1 MRFIFSFFILINIGC
16 KIPTMIPKKGTEI
29 VSNPTDAMRLVDLF
43 ESSEIKS
50 TYLDSLKISKQ
61 KWVEGLRKMITEPEQ
76 INPTSLTNFCGKAP
90 LGVLISKENPV
101 GLAHLMIDLYDD
113 GIGKYYNGIDS
124 ISLILPKR
132 MKEQMKLNISGISYS
147 YDDDQVINPV
157 FATFAYVL
165 TDNYNW
171 GWDKKYDVGDENKVW
186 AGSTLGVEKRV
197 LDRFFG
203 YNVQTFGS
211 NFLSNTINL
220 DKVKEAV
227 DNKNHVY
234 LLVNSRLLH
243 NLSKAGRW
251 LIGTHYIDV
260 RKIDFGNKGKRI
272 KVVWWEYGKLFEQ
285 TFETKVFKR
294 FVAGG
299 VVFKTGSTN
308 Q

>member
-1 MRFIFSFFILINIGC
+1 M
-16 KIPTMIPKKGTEI
+16 
-29 VSNPTDAMRLVDLF
+29 
-43 ESSEIKS
+43 
-50 TYLDSLKISKQ
+50 
-61 KWVEGLRKMITEPEQ
+61 
-76 INPTSLTNFCGKAP
+76 
-90 LGVLISKENPV
+90 
-101 GLAHLMIDLYDD
+101 
-113 GIGKYYNGIDS
+113 
-124 ISLILPKR
+124 
-132 MKEQMKLNISGISYS
+132 
-147 YDDDQVINPV
+147 
-157 FATFAYVL
+157 
-165 TDNYNW
+165 
-171 GWDKKYDVGDENKVW
+171 GDENKVW

>member
-1 MRFIFSFFILINIGC
+1 MPEPHAGSKIFKSQSVPLQGKTFGLS
-16 KIPTMIPKKGTEI
+16 K
-29 VSNPTDAMRLVDLF
+29 
-43 ESSEIKS
+43 IKS
-50 TYLDSLKISKQ
+50 TYLDSLKITKQ
-61 KWVEGLRKMITEPEQ
+61 KWAEGLRKMIAEPEQ

-113 GIGKYYNGIDS
+113 GIGKYFNGIDTV
-124 ISLILPKR
+124 SLVLPQR

-147 YDDDQVINPV
+147 YPEDQAINPV
-157 FATFAYVL
+157 FATLAYVL

-171 GWDKKYDVGDENKVW
+171 GWDKRYDVGDENKVW
-186 AGSTLGVEKRV
+186 AGSTLGVERKV
-197 LDRFFG
+197 LDLFFG

-285 TFETKVFKR
+285 TFERSVFRR
-294 FVAGG
+294 FIAGG